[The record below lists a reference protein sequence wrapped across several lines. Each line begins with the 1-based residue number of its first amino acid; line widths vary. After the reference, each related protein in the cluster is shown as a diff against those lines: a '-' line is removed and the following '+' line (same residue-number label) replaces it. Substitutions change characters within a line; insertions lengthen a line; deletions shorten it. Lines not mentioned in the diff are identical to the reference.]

1 MRVRFG
7 VDEESAT
14 IRLELEGIPLSGE
27 FLSFASAIAE
37 HSGFQHGMHVVIDAR
52 SLCAYPSDAEL
63 AEFAAIYR
71 MLWLTGAVGCTAIV
85 VQRDGHR
92 AARAFQIYSGDG
104 DPRLAIFRYPDQA
117 TRWLDQVEASAMI
130 PGAVAVG

>member
-37 HSGFQHGMHVVIDAR
+37 HSGFEPGMHVLIDAR
-52 SLCAYPSDAEL
+52 ALRAYPSDTELAEL
-63 AEFAAIYR
+63 AGIYR
-71 MLWLTGAVGCTAIV
+71 MLWLTGMIGCTAIV

-92 AARAFQIYSGDG
+92 AARTFQIHSGDG
-104 DPRLAIFRYPDQA
+104 DPRLGLFRNPDEA
-117 TRWLDQVEASAMI
+117 TRWLDRVEAGVPTVEAI
-130 PGAVAVG
+130 AFG